1 MSKNVLIISTSLRKG
16 SNSEILAGS
25 FISGAVAAGHNVEKI
40 TLKDKKISFCQGCL
54 ACQRTRKCVIKDDAV
69 QISDK
74 MCTADVIV
82 FATPVYYYEMSGQMK
97 TILDRANPLFV
108 RDYSFRDVYML
119 ATAAESSDHAVQRAV
134 NGLNGWIACF
144 GKARL
149 AGTVFAG
156 GVTDAGDITGH
167 DALQKAFDTGKN
179 L

>member
-1 MSKNVLIISTSLRKG
+1 
-16 SNSEILAGS
+16 
-25 FISGAVAAGHNVEKI
+25 
-40 TLKDKKISFCQGCL
+40 
-54 ACQRTRKCVIKDDAV
+54 
-69 QISDK
+69 
-74 MCTADVIV
+74 MCAADVIV

-97 TILDRANPLFV
+97 TILDRANLLFV

-149 AGTVFAG
+149 AGIVFAG

-167 DALQKAFDTGKN
+167 DALQKAFDMGKN

>member
-134 NGLNGWIACF
+134 NGLNGWIACEYCHTR
-144 GKARL
+144 GGRQVYS
-149 AGTVFAG
+149 AG
-156 GVTDAGDITGH
+156 
-167 DALQKAFDTGKN
+167 
-179 L
+179 